1 MQIMP
6 VPQLLPVSAL
16 DAAPQSTG
24 NEVEKKG
31 FAVWLAEALE
41 RVNEAQ
47 KVADQTVLNFLTGQV
62 QDVHQVTITMEQ
74 AKLMLQLAVEV
85 RNKLVESYQEISRM
99 PV

>member
-6 VPQLLPVSAL
+6 VPQIFPGVAL
-16 DAAPQSTG
+16 DAPVRSNNRET
-24 NEVEKKG
+24 VEKG
-31 FAVWLAEALE
+31 FADWLVEALE
-41 RVNEAQ
+41 RVNQAQ
-47 KVADQTVLNFLTGQV
+47 QVADRTVLDFLTGQV
-62 QDVHQVTITMEQ
+62 QDVHQVTMTMEQ

>member
-6 VPQLLPVSAL
+6 VPQLLPGAVP
-16 DAAPQSTG
+16 DAPASSG
-24 NEVEKKG
+24 NRETMEKG
-31 FAVWLAEALE
+31 FAGWLVEALE
-41 RVNEAQ
+41 KVNQAQ
-47 KVADQTVLNFLTGQV
+47 QVADRTALQFLTGQV